1 MANMSYC
8 RFENTF
14 SDLGDCINA
23 LERVLCDNERLSDRE
38 AHYAK
43 MMRNYCEQYIEMMD
57 DLSNVD
63 DDECEEEEE
72 ETDEDFDHYEVCSDG
87 LWYKFYERDNAV
99 AFACRNEY
107 PIYGVKDGKREPV
120 EI

>member
-1 MANMSYC
+1 MKEFQLGNFIAY
-8 RFENTF
+8 EV
-14 SDLGDCINA
+14 SDIADTLREIA
-23 LERVLCDNERLSDRE
+23 DRIDQGYTSGITAAE
-38 AHYAK
+38 GVCWSIDK
-43 MMRNYCEQYIEMMD
+43 N
-57 DLSNVD
+57 
-63 DDECEEEEE
+63 EEEQ
-72 ETDEDFDHYEVCSDG
+72 ETDENFDHYEVCSDG